1 MKANLMTCHT
11 LLILSLSLMDKTF
24 FGSEDKIFMS
34 QLLNYTLEVY
44 SFEDGICNGYFDCN
58 AEAAQESS

>member
-1 MKANLMTCHT
+1 
-11 LLILSLSLMDKTF
+11 
-24 FGSEDKIFMS
+24 MS

-58 AEAAQESS
+58 AEAAQAQLGHSIMYPGDSQHMLINLSPKDPSPLFNL